1 MSDNSNSIKNEKYHR
16 TPRRGFRIIL
26 MFLGGIILAVLFAL
40 IFGWFVALLWNWL
53 MPTLFNLKE
62 VTYWQA
68 VGIVLL
74 AKLIFSGFGRPPRPW
89 RDHPRFPRP
98 WRPHFGARDEWD
110 WQDENWKPG
119 GSYRYWRYYD
129 DYWKEEGK
137 KSFEDYLERTD
148 RIQKRES

>member
-1 MSDNSNSIKNEKYHR
+1 MNEKSKTIKNGKYHH
-16 TPRRGFRIIL
+16 TPRWGLRIIF

-40 IFGWFVALLWNWL
+40 IFGWFVELLWNWL

-62 VTYWQA
+62 ITYWQA

-74 AKLIFSGFGRPPRPW
+74 AKLIFSGFGRPHRPGRGYRKFPHPW
-89 RDHPRFPRP
+89 KPRFEMR
-98 WRPHFGARDEWD
+98 GDWD

-119 GSYRYWRYYD
+119 GSHRYWRYYD

-137 KSFEDYLERTD
+137 KAFEAYLERTD
-148 RIQKRES
+148 RIQKTES